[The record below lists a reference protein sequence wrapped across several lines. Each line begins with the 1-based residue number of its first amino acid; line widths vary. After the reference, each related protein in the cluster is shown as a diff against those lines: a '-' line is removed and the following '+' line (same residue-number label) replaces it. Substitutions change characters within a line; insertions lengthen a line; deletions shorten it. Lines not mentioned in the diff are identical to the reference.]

1 MTESLLSKSLINVAT
16 FVGLAVPLV
25 GLGMYVNNLT
35 NQIDTSKAE
44 VAALKAQVGQLQDI
58 LQKAQQTA
66 AAGERGPKGD
76 KGDPGERGEQGPRGE
91 RGPTGEKG
99 DPGQV
104 DEAAVEEI
112 KAFAEQMIDR
122 KLQTRST
129 ASAGSTPALLD
140 VNLDSSTCWPLEA
153 VLSKDTVA
161 LKEGVELCDESGRL
175 IARVEGINQKMKQKW
190 LNIVLLG
197 HGRESCELERVCG
210 FQWMNES
217 RYIYERLVTKD
228 GEAVAM
234 LRRTK

>member
-1 MTESLLSKSLINVAT
+1 MSTDLWGRASAVVAVVGFAITGTALYFNLDRQLEKANEKIASLETVILDLSNARS
-16 FVGLAVPLV
+16 
-25 GLGMYVNNLT
+25 
-35 NQIDTSKAE
+35 TS
-44 VAALKAQVGQLQDI
+44 
-58 LQKAQQTA
+58 
-66 AAGERGPKGD
+66 AGAKGPKGD
-76 KGDPGERGEQGPRGE
+76 KGDPGERGDQGEQGPRGE

-112 KAFAEQMIDR
+112 KAFAEQLIDR

-129 ASAGSTPALLD
+129 SSGGSTPALLD
-140 VNLDSSTCWPLEA
+140 VQLDSSACWPLEA

-175 IARVEGINQKMKQKW
+175 VARVEGINQKLKQKW

-210 FQWMNES
+210 FQWMNDS